1 MTRPCGFDYDR
12 DCQWISIGGRFWL
25 DGKSKEVREDQMRR
39 PVMMIAIAL
48 VAGSFATAASA
59 QNPAAAPSGP
69 AYSKKFFTT
78 ALEKDP
84 SRVVQMQ
91 MQLHLPNRPGN
102 GFHTH
107 NGDQWEAVIE
117 GEITYTVKGQ
127 PPQVL
132 KVGDSVYI
140 PRGTIHRNENKSDA
154 PARTVE
160 LLIMDKD
167 KPQNNPVPTD

>member
-1 MTRPCGFDYDR
+1 MA
-12 DCQWISIGGRFWL
+12 
-25 DGKSKEVREDQMRR
+25 V
-39 PVMMIAIAL
+39 AL
-48 VAGSFATAASA
+48 LAGTMATAANAQNAPAGNAQSA
-59 QNPAAAPSGP
+59 QSGP
-69 AYSKKFFTT
+69 AFSKRFFTT
-78 ALEKDP
+78 PLENDP

-91 MQLHLPNRPGN
+91 MQLHLPHRPGN

-127 PPQVL
+127 PPKVL

-140 PRGTIHRNENKSDA
+140 PRGTIHRNENKSEL

-167 KPQNNPVPTD
+167 KPQNNPVPDTPTN

>member
-1 MTRPCGFDYDR
+1 MR
-12 DCQWISIGGRFWL
+12 
-25 DGKSKEVREDQMRR
+25 KS
-39 PVMMIAIAL
+39 VMMIAITI
-48 VAGSFATAASA
+48 VAASIATAASA
-59 QNPAAAPSGP
+59 QTSAAPNGP
-69 AYSKKFFTT
+69 AFSKRFFTT

-84 SRVVQMQ
+84 SRMVQMQ

-127 PPQVL
+127 PPRVL

-140 PRGTIHRNENKSDA
+140 PRGTIHRNENKSNA

>member
-1 MTRPCGFDYDR
+1 MMT
-12 DCQWISIGGRFWL
+12 
-25 DGKSKEVREDQMRR
+25 
-39 PVMMIAIAL
+39 AIAVVTGTL
-48 VAGSFATAASA
+48 ATAASA
-59 QNPAAAPSGP
+59 QTPTPASPSGP
-69 AYSKKFFTT
+69 AYSKRFFTT

-127 PPQVL
+127 PPRVL
-132 KVGDSVYI
+132 KVGDSAYI
-140 PRGTIHRNENKSDA
+140 PAGYGHGMLNTGDEDLEIVQTWDA
-154 PARTVE
+154 GKFEEITLKHWMATAPNYLLSNNMAGVPAST
-160 LLIMDKD
+160 LDKL
-167 KPQNNPVPTD
+167 QSS

>member
-1 MTRPCGFDYDR
+1 
-12 DCQWISIGGRFWL
+12 
-25 DGKSKEVREDQMRR
+25 MRR
-39 PVMMIAIAL
+39 SVMMFTLA
-48 VAGSFATAASA
+48 VAAAMLATAASA
-59 QNPAAAPSGP
+59 QTSTSPTGP
-69 AYSKKFFTT
+69 AFSKRFFTT
-78 ALEKDP
+78 PLENDA

-107 NGDQWEAVIE
+107 NGDQWEVVIE
-117 GEITYTVKGQ
+117 GEITYTVKSQ
-127 PPQVL
+127 APRVL
-132 KVGDSVYI
+132 KTGESVYI

-167 KPQNNPVPTD
+167 KPQNNPVPTN